1 MLTENSK
8 CQTAPNDK
16 NFIKDGVDQYAAAVE
31 KDGSNVNVLDHISTN
46 KITSS
51 HLKSS

>member
-1 MLTENSK
+1 LTENAK

-16 NFIKDGVDQYAAAVE
+16 NLINNGVDQQAAAVE
-31 KDGSNVNVLDHISTN
+31 KDGTNVYLLDRNSTN
-46 KITSS
+46 QNTTS